1 MAGFPDETARPV
13 IDRCAEGHTRVP
25 GTAVVS
31 FRGNTMMNVKL
42 ATGGVALMLVMGM
55 TAATAARGQIQLRID
70 KDGVQIGGSLDPR
83 QHGYEHA
90 YRDGADRGRFD
101 REHGIRY
108 NLNARVYNDTSRG
121 YEPFMGNKGQYQ
133 QGYRE
138 GYQAGYDSAYRGAPG
153 QYGQIYG
160 RTDENR
166 NQTEHSADP
175 YASRRWGAT
184 DMAFDTGYR
193 DGVTSGQRDRGR
205 NVRPDFET
213 TDAYR
218 DANHGHSDKYGE
230 QAAYQTEYRAGF
242 ARGYQD
248 GYGRTR

>member
-1 MAGFPDETARPV
+1 
-13 IDRCAEGHTRVP
+13 
-25 GTAVVS
+25 
-31 FRGNTMMNVKL
+31 MMNVKL
-42 ATGGVALMLVMGM
+42 ATGGVALMFVMGM
-55 TAATAARGQIQLRID
+55 SSAIAARGQVQLRID
-70 KDGVQIGGSLDPR
+70 KDGVQFGASLDPR

-101 REHGIRY
+101 REHGVRY

-133 QGYRE
+133 KGYRE
-138 GYQAGYDSAYRGAPG
+138 GYQAGYDSAYRGTAD

-166 NQTEHSADP
+166 TQTQHATDP
-175 YASRRWGAT
+175 YMSRGWGAT
-184 DMAFDTGYR
+184 DMAFDVGYR
-193 DGVTSGQRDRGR
+193 DGVTSGQYDRGR
-205 NVRPDFET
+205 NVRSDFED

-218 DANHGHSDKYGE
+218 NADHGHGNSYGE
-230 QAAYQTEYRAGF
+230 RTAFQTHYRTGF

-248 GYGRTR
+248 GYGRSR

>member
-1 MAGFPDETARPV
+1 
-13 IDRCAEGHTRVP
+13 
-25 GTAVVS
+25 
-31 FRGNTMMNVKL
+31 MMNMRL
-42 ATGGVALMLVMGM
+42 ATSGVALAMMIGTTSGLAG
-55 TAATAARGQIQLRID
+55 RGQTQIKID
-70 KDGVQIGGSLDPR
+70 AQGVHLGGSLDPR

-101 REHGIRY
+101 REHGVRY
-108 NLNARVYNDTSRG
+108 NLNAKNYTNASNG

-138 GYQAGYDSAYRGAPG
+138 GYKAGYDSAYRGNAE

-160 RTDENR
+160 RPDVTG
-166 NQTEHSADP
+166 APPAGDP

-193 DGVTSGQRDRGR
+193 DGVTSGQHDRSRHVWEG
-205 NVRPDFET
+205 FENS
-213 TDAYR
+213 DAYR
-218 DANHGHSDKYGE
+218 KADHGHGGNYGDL
-230 QAAYQTEYRAGF
+230 AAYQKQYRSGY

-248 GYGRTR
+248 GFGRSN